1 MYRQT
6 DRQTDTHT
14 HQNRTDRPRHTYTP
28 KKLDCVAKT
37 SLSATIYDCG
47 LAAIKPGVKIL
58 KNYPKK

>member
-6 DRQTDTHT
+6 GRQRDTHT
-14 HQNRTDRPRHTYTP
+14 KIGQTDRDTHTP